1 MNRADFLKRLGLG
14 AIGIAVAP
22 MVKAEECDED
32 ILTQEEE
39 DIIKQEIKIS
49 IEKSP
54 PAKVMLIE
62 KGWHIEHVDGA
73 TDKIIA
79 SGYYDFD
86 NNIIYWS
93 DTKAI

>member
-22 MVKAEECDED
+22 MVMPKESD
-32 ILTQEEE
+32 E
-39 DIIKQEIKIS
+39 DIIKQEIKIA
-49 IEKSP
+49 IAESP